1 MILSFSVTTLL
12 QHLLF
17 VFLLII
23 APAWDYYDTRRLQR
37 SPDSPNRIR
46 YYRTVCSWL
55 WICAI
60 LACGLVG
67 FRSIFTI
74 SPAPEEAGWLFRNIW
89 VFYAVGAVIA
99 LFVATIVLPYV
110 TVAWMVITRKQRK
123 YSSGEMLQKVSYAYL
138 FPTNR
143 RERRWWVL
151 VALTAGICEEI
162 LFRGFLLHYLHT
174 SPWALSLTSALLLSS
189 VIFGLQHLY
198 QKAVGVITTTIVGA
212 IFGLLFL
219 LSGNLLFPI
228 AFHAALDLRLLV
240 SLRPPVE

>member
-1 MILSFSVTTLL
+1 MTTLL

-17 VFLLII
+17 VFLLAV
-23 APAWDYYDTRRLQR
+23 APAWDYYDTRRLKR
-37 SPDSPNRIR
+37 SPDSPHRIR
-46 YYRTVCSWL
+46 YYRTVCAWL

-60 LACGLVG
+60 LACVLLG
-67 FRSIFTI
+67 FRSVFTI
-74 SPAPEEAGWLFRNIW
+74 SPAPDEAGWLFRNIW
-89 VFYAVGAVIA
+89 VLYAVGTVIA

-110 TVAWMVITRKQRK
+110 TVAWMSVTRKQRK
-123 YSSGEMLQKVSYAYL
+123 YSSGEMLQKVSFAYL

-143 RERRWWVL
+143 RERRWWIL

-189 VIFGLQHLY
+189 AIFGLQHFY
-198 QKAVGVITTTIVGA
+198 QKASGAITSAVAGV

-228 AFHAALDLRLLV
+228 VFHAALDLRLLV

>member
-1 MILSFSVTTLL
+1 MLL

-17 VFLLII
+17 VFLLAI
-23 APAWDYYDTRRLQR
+23 APAWDYYDTRRVKAN
-37 SPDSPNRIR
+37 PDSPHRIR
-46 YYRTVCSWL
+46 YYGTVCAWL

-60 LACGLVG
+60 LACALLG
-67 FRSIFTI
+67 FRSVFTI
-74 SPAPEEAGWLFRNIW
+74 SPAPDEAGWLFRNTW

-99 LFVATIVLPYV
+99 LIVATIVLPYV
-110 TVAWMVITRKQRK
+110 TVAWMSVTRKQRK

-143 RERRWWVL
+143 RERRWWIL

-162 LFRGFLLHYLHT
+162 LFRGFLLHYLYT
-174 SPWALSLTSALLLSS
+174 SLWALSLTAALLLSS

-198 QKAVGVITTTIVGA
+198 QKAAGAVASAVVGV

-219 LSGNLLFPI
+219 LTGNLLFPI

-240 SLRPPVE
+240 SLRPSVE